1 MSIKLIIQMNKDINH
16 IAIEESILIAAR
28 KIFTIKGFKATSM
41 SDIATEANIGR
52 TGLHYYY
59 RTKSLLFEA
68 VIDNFA
74 DKLLPNIKLIA
85 EQDSTII
92 DKLPHI
98 IHAYITLLK
107 DNPDVPLFVVNEM
120 KRDFASLQAAIT
132 KDTERISP
140 IFMLYKQYVQEV
152 KDKKICN
159 LPVIDIISTFLG
171 LMLTPFIL
179 KETLSTLFINSND
192 DTYNNF
198 LERKEIEATEIMIN
212 FLQPKQT
219 PS

>member
-68 VIDNFA
+68 VIANFA